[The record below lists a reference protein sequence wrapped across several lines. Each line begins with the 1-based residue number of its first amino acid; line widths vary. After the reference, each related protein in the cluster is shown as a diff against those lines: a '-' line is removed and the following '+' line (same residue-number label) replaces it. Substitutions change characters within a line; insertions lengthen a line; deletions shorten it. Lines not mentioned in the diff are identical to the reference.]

1 MELIFCQ
8 YVDPPVPK
16 RMTGACRVFDPS
28 KLASELILLFGAHT
42 PSCTDLLITTL
53 AEQTED

>member
-16 RMTGACRVFDPS
+16 RMTRACKFFDPS
-28 KLASELILLFGAHT
+28 KLASELILLFGPHT
-42 PSCTDLLITTL
+42 PSCMDLSIVVLD
-53 AEQTED
+53 EQTKD